1 MHPSVLLL
9 FKAGPLLVPSYLGDL
24 GSFGV
29 RCDPLSMNALNID
42 REKSFLLFLRNL
54 FHGKSLLLEICSV

>member
-42 REKSFLLFLRNL
+42 REKSFLLFLRN
-54 FHGKSLLLEICSV
+54 